1 MSISI
6 GSSKDDIVGYLCVR
20 LTLDEDESPGAMDE
34 SLAVEILK
42 KIPEKMSEM

>member
-6 GSSKDDIVGYLCVR
+6 GSSKDDIVGYLRVR
-20 LTLDEDESPGAMDE
+20 LYEDENPGAMDE
-34 SLAVEILK
+34 SLAAEILK